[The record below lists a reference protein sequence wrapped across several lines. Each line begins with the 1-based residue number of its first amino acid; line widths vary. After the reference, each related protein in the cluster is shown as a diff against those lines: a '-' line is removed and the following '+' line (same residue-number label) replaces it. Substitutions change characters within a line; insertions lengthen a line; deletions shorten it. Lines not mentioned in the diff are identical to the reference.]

1 MMVRLIRRHYLSEK
15 YKKYILP
22 LTSAVYGYI
31 LNANDETLC
40 FETIHRAE
48 EECLK
53 SKMTEKSDLNIT
65 MIVWQLER
73 WCKHIRCWSPSPS
86 LYRHQNLKL
95 VMVRITARLALKRE
109 I

>member
-1 MMVRLIRRHYLSEK
+1 MMIRLICKHCLSKK

-22 LTSAVYGYI
+22 LTSDVEEYI

-40 FETIHRAE
+40 FKTIHRAE
-48 EECLK
+48 EECLR
-53 SKMTEKSDLNIT
+53 SKMTKKSVLNIT

-73 WCKHIRCWSPSPS
+73 WRRHIRFWSPSTS
-86 LYRHQNLKL
+86 LYPHQNLKL
-95 VMVRITARLALKRE
+95 AMVIIPTRLALKRE